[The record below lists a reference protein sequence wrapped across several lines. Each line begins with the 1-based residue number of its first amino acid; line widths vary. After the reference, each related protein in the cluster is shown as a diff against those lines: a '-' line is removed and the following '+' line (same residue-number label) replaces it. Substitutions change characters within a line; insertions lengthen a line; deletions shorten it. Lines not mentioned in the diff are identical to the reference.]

1 MKIKKIIY
9 FIIISISL
17 TTILI
22 NAQCPSY
29 TDLLDKGWGHT
40 SQNPHNPQ
48 NGNRDEFAAY
58 DPNPFIIKAGQY
70 PPVKSFALNP
80 GQSPFSGCTTNTV
93 YYFSFD
99 TDDEYLPINYRVPK
113 LENTLVK
120 VYRMDQYTLNY
131 ISGYSMIVTP
141 PMGGLHGPD
150 IIGAPDFVMKFDG
163 TVHDVAWDLNEYPW
177 ENVISNIS
185 PYSPSFGVE
194 IVDTN
199 QLSNGDTYEFIADIN
214 GGSGLYE
221 IEWYVRN
228 LPNGNFTSVKINEL
242 PQNYYNLYGKDYYF
256 YDDEYKY
263 ELTMPTND
271 IEIKV
276 RIKDNETYQEISST
290 KLISSLPAPVTF
302 VNNIQETENY
312 GHLVLN
318 ENKNDLIASGDN
330 RGLILYE
337 NYSIRTNELAF
348 IPNFNNT
355 SQKHNRWV
363 TTNEEA
369 NILNNIFTFEE
380 NSDRRMKARFEETK
394 PASVKTIIDGHP
406 VEGVNLQFRDPWYY
420 YEDQTNWYQSDT
432 LKTYESPL
440 NLSTSSINDYGGV
453 FLNQNPS
460 FDPQLPGYKVSISP
474 TQTINYNNRSHK
486 IYFNNWSDNGK
497 ANFQDTAS
505 VQTPVVFT
513 DGGAE
518 VYANHKGSL
527 LSNTQYAFNGPSQRK
542 IARTSDGYYHLV
554 YESMGRV
561 WYEYSSDN
569 GNTWNMATN
578 WELMSSNE
586 GKYPSLDAMGSQVLI
601 VFQQKTSSGSE
612 LKSFSSKPDPYNPG
626 KYYFHNS
633 YTTVE
638 ASSSYPDTKPVV
650 AIHSEH
656 TLGIVAWIG
665 ASGYI
670 KYKRLS
676 DGQTNIY
683 PTKTFSYYYG
693 NKNLS
698 IAANRNS
705 SPDVYHIAFQ
715 STDDKI
721 RYTKITG
728 DNYGTFTTLSDNSGY
743 ENHWNPD
750 VVVAGS
756 MVYVGFV
763 GQRYEAGEEKP
774 GPIQWKTNAFG
785 GGGSLGEW
793 KERGLLRSFNGSNW
807 SGIIKALGSDVNDIA
822 LNTAGSNVVFAYY
835 TETNGWL
842 GESYYTKGVQ
852 SADGFNSIFN
862 ISDGGKSFML
872 SNGSSVNNMKWFDV
886 DFLGNHLEPLEPPY
900 SLKNGNITTQYKV
913 GSSDN
918 YALIGREGITT
929 RDSVQFYFTF
939 GEIIVDGVQVNFV
952 DIPDSMKE
960 IKNTN
965 QLNKYLVSEPFTL
978 NDNSEFTYGIMCG
991 VADSSDVDIALKKNE
1006 FINFKVELIDG
1017 QSSHVLGVYDN
1028 VTFTADSINYYAN
1041 KNYLVNTNGVGNKTV
1056 RLRMQI
1062 KDNFKQSYSLG
1073 NLLVEDS
1080 LMYKRGYH
1088 ELHYKG
1094 ELLVKE
1100 YNLVQNYPNPFN
1112 PSTIIKYQI
1121 PKAGNVKL
1129 IVYDILGREVAK
1141 LIDEFQ
1147 NDGRYEVKFDA
1158 SNLSSGIYIYRLEA
1172 NDFVDSKK
1180 MMLVK

>member
-1 MKIKKIIY
+1 MKIKNKFYLVLLSVILTIIQ
-9 FIIISISL
+9 S
-17 TTILI
+17 
-22 NAQCPSY
+22 NAQCPTYS
-29 TDLLDKGWGHT
+29 DLLDGAWTLNGT
-40 SQNPHNPQ
+40 SR
-48 NGNRDEFAAY
+48 GNFNEFAVW
-58 DPNPFIIKAGQY
+58 DSEPFILKVGLY
-70 PPVKSFALNP
+70 PPVKSFAITPDKSNCP
-80 GQSPFSGCTTNTV
+80 PEVIS
-93 YYFSFD
+93 YYFAFD
-99 TDDEYLPINYRVPK
+99 THPDAQPYPIKY
-113 LENTLVK
+113 LVK
-120 VYRMDQYTLNY
+120 MQEEHTVKTYKLDSVYNY
-131 ISGYSMIVTP
+131 LSGYQCTVKP
-141 PMGGLHGPD
+141 PMGNNVDVPSP
-150 IIGAPDFVMKFDG
+150 PDFVMKYDG
-163 TVHDVAWDLNEYPW
+163 TVHDVAWDLNNYPW
-177 ENVISNIS
+177 ANVVYNITS
-185 PYSPSFGVE
+185 YTPQSLGTE
-194 IVDTN
+194 IIGQSQVG
-199 QLSNGDTYEFIADIN
+199 NGNTFEFIANIN
-214 GGSGLYE
+214 GGTGRYE
-221 IEWYVRN
+221 IEWFVRD
-228 LPNGNFTSVKINEL
+228 LPNGFFVSDTVHNPKVFEIF
-242 PQNYYNLYGKDYYF
+242 GDDYY
-256 YDDEYKY
+256 YYEYEYKY
-263 ELTMPTND
+263 ELTMPAND
-271 IEIKV
+271 VELKV
-276 RIKDNETYQEISST
+276 RVKDLNTYEEIISTKIISSM
-290 KLISSLPAPVTF
+290 PAPVTF
-302 VNNIQETENY
+302 INEIQQTENY
-312 GHLVLN
+312 GFLVLN

-330 RGLILYE
+330 RGLILNE
-337 NYSIRTNELAF
+337 NYSVRSNELLF

-420 YEDQTNWYQSDT
+420 YEAQTNWYQSDT

-440 NLSTSSINDYGGV
+440 NLSTSTINDYGGV
-453 FLNQNPS
+453 FLNQGDLNNLVPPYYS
-460 FDPQLPGYKVSISP
+460 VSISP
-474 TQTINYNNRSHK
+474 TQTINYNNRDHK
-486 IYFNNWSDNGK
+486 IHFTGWSHNGK
-497 ANFQDTAS
+497 ADFEDAELST
-505 VQTPVVFT
+505 TPVVFT

-554 YESMGRV
+554 YESMGKV

-578 WELMSSNE
+578 WEVISTQE
-586 GKYPSLDAMGSQVLI
+586 GKFPSIDAMGNLLCLA
-601 VFQQKTSSGSE
+601 FQQYTPSGSA
-612 LKSFSSKPDPYNPG
+612 LKLLHIKEDPLNQG
-626 KYYFHNS
+626 KYK
-633 YTTVE
+633 VE
-638 ASSSYPDTKPVV
+638 IIETIESSSNYPDTKPVV
-650 AIHSEH
+650 AINSDQYINI
-656 TLGIVAWIG
+656 LVAWIG
-665 ASGYI
+665 TSGYI
-670 KYKRLS
+670 KYKRTGS
-676 DGQTNIY
+676 SV
-683 PTKTFSYYYG
+683 KTLSYYYG

-698 IAANRNS
+698 IAADRNS

-763 GQRYEAGEEKP
+763 GQRYEAGEEEP
-774 GPIQWKTNAFG
+774 DPIQWKTNAYG

-886 DFLGNHLEPLEPPY
+886 DFLTNHLEPLEPPY

-913 GSSDN
+913 GSSEN

-991 VADSSDVDIALKKNE
+991 VADSSDVEIALKKNE

-1028 VTFTADSINYYAN
+1028 VTFTADSINYYSN

-1080 LMYKRGYH
+1080 LMYKKGYH

-1100 YNLVQNYPNPFN
+1100 YSLVQNYPNPFN

-1129 IVYDILGREVAK
+1129 VIYDILGREVTR
-1141 LIDEFQ
+1141 LVDEFQ